1 MGKHLPEPVRQVR
14 RPRPLDTRP
23 GEGNGVERL
32 AGRVALITGAASG
45 IGKATAERLAAEGAA
60 VMITDVDDEGGKGLV
75 SELDARGRRAAYLH
89 LDVVAEPEWQRAV
102 EGAVEQFG
110 RLDVLVNN
118 AGVRGE
124 PEPIEETSLA
134 SWDRSISVMQTGVFL
149 GLKWAAPA
157 LLESGHASVV
167 NISSIFGASG
177 GFGTSPAYHAAKG
190 AVRSLTKTAALRWA
204 KRGIRVNSVHPG
216 FIDTPLLHPDAAGEP
231 LGYGKFHRAILDVT
245 PLGRLGRPEEVAA
258 GVAYLASDDATFVT
272 GSELYIDGGYMAR

>member
-1 MGKHLPEPVRQVR
+1 M
-14 RPRPLDTRP
+14 
-23 GEGNGVERL
+23 ERL

-60 VMITDVDDEGGKGLV
+60 VMITDVDDDSGKAV
-75 SELDARGRRAAYLH
+75 AAELGALGQQAGYLY
-89 LDVVAEPEWQRAV
+89 LDVGSEQEWQRAV
-102 EGAVEQFG
+102 EGVVEQFG
-110 RLDVLVNN
+110 RLDILVNN

-134 SWDRSISVMQTGVFL
+134 NWDRSIAILQTGVFL
-149 GLKWAAPA
+149 GMKWAAPA

-190 AVRSLTKTAALRWA
+190 AVRVLTKTAALRWA

-216 FIDTPLLHPDAAGEP
+216 FIDTPLLHPGSSCEPSGAA
-231 LGYGKFHRAILDVT
+231 KFHQAILDVT

-258 GVAYLASDDATFVT
+258 GVAYLASDEAAFVT

>member
-1 MGKHLPEPVRQVR
+1 M
-14 RPRPLDTRP
+14 
-23 GEGNGVERL
+23 ERL

-60 VMITDVDDEGGKGLV
+60 VMITDIDDDDGKAVACALG
-75 SELDARGRRAAYLH
+75 ARGRQAAYLH
-89 LDVVAEPEWQRAV
+89 LDVGSEQEWQRAV
-102 EGAVEQFG
+102 EGAVEQLG
-110 RLDVLVNN
+110 GLDVLVNN

-134 SWDRSISVMQTGVFL
+134 SWDRSITVLQTGVFL
-149 GLKWAAPA
+149 GMKWAAPA

-167 NISSIFGASG
+167 NISSVFGASG

-190 AVRSLTKTAALRWA
+190 AVRILTKTAALRWA

-216 FIDTPLLHPDAAGEP
+216 FIDTPLLRPGSDSAGEP
-231 LGYGKFHRAILDVT
+231 SGFGKFHRAILDAT

-258 GVAYLASDDATFVT
+258 GVAYLASDEAAFVT